1 MLPVDATDAR
11 DLLNAAVTA
20 VSVLGG
26 AMAYTSGYFAS
37 QATSEG
43 QPSDVLSQRV
53 NEALGRGFD
62 WGWPAAVMALIIG
75 VWT

>member
-1 MLPVDATDAR
+1 
-11 DLLNAAVTA
+11 
-20 VSVLGG
+20 
-26 AMAYTSGYFAS
+26 MAYASGYFAS

-43 QPSDVLSQRV
+43 QPGDVLSQRV

-75 VWT
+75 IWT